1 VATHTDIAAALDR
14 LAVAAHRQRAAAA
27 ATLTDLNATDLLA
40 LTIIHRAGSI
50 TPGALARA
58 MHVTPGGTS
67 GVIRRV
73 IAAEMIGRTT
83 SPTDGQDVRLTVTEQ
98 GESLMT
104 TGVGVW
110 DPQLLERLGRLPDL
124 GNMVDLFVSVAEA
137 TEQRATAL
145 AGDSVER
152 RRRGRE
158 IPHLVR
164 WG

>member
-1 VATHTDIAAALDR
+1 VATRADIAAALDR

-27 ATLTDLNATDLLA
+27 ATLPDLNATDLLA

-50 TPGALARA
+50 TPGALARD
-58 MHVTPGGTS
+58 MHLTPGGTN
-67 GVIRRV
+67 GVMRRV
-73 IAAEMIGRTT
+73 MAAEMVDRTT
-83 SPTDGQDVRLTVTEQ
+83 SPTDGEDVRLTVTER

-110 DPQLLERLGRLPDL
+110 DSQLLERLGRLPDL
-124 GNMVDLFVSVAEA
+124 VKAVDLFVSVAEA

-145 AGDSVER
+145 ASDSVER
-152 RRRGRE
+152 RRRARE
-158 IPHLVR
+158 TPHPVR